1 MSYATEALAITGKSL
16 IITLAIGGS
25 VVAGVGVLVPEWQG
39 IVEGPSDN
47 PDKGAACKRAKQL
60 YLAVT
65 GAEDSKAV
73 RCVGSSIQ
81 DAKTGP
87 EECSWQRQG
96 VNNAFT
102 GYRIKDQDMTLGGC
116 GANIGQCD
124 RAPENSDCDGLYVT
138 TSTYDNLTDEQ
149 KAKYIEGH

>member
-1 MSYATEALAITGKSL
+1 MSYATEVLAITGKSL

-25 VVAGVGVLVPEWQG
+25 VVAGVGIIVPEWQAM
-39 IVEGPSDN
+39 VEGPSSN

-73 RCVGSSIQ
+73 RCVGSSVQ

-87 EECSWQRQG
+87 EACQRKGSTDKGYKVKQAYNNNCAQHLNG
-96 VNNAFT
+96 CLNWNNANV
-102 GYRIKDQDMTLGGC
+102 KDDGC
-116 GANIGQCD
+116 EAG
-124 RAPENSDCDGLYVT
+124 
-138 TSTYDNLTDEQ
+138 TYLAEDTYSQLTDEQ